1 MGKAAKRDLH
11 REDVVDFADVP
22 DNVKEIEDKVVK
34 DLSTDQ
40 HLLYRYIKAVS
51 CGVAPQSL
59 VTRKV
64 GPLLS

>member
-22 DNVKEIEDKVVK
+22 DNVKEIEDNVVK

-51 CGVAPQSL
+51 SGVAPQSL

-64 GPLLS
+64 GSLLS